1 MMIGASS
8 IGSIYE
14 NVIIFI
20 AFLAQLIERKTFN
33 LVVVGLIPT
42 EGTFT
47 EEPSVVEQYVVGSI
61 PTPKF

>member
-20 AFLAQLIERKTFN
+20 AFLARSIERKTFN

-42 EGTFT
+42 EGTIKL
-47 EEPSVVEQYVVGSI
+47 EPSVVERNVVGSI